1 MLKESKFGGDV
12 PNDKGLS
19 HFPGNTNSLVVA
31 FPCYHEIVKESG
43 GLVPEFINPKYK
55 DASRT
60 TFKSAARL
68 ECMMQE
74 LPNFC
79 KTSDKVG
86 FTSFDRWLVFSP
98 VKNDLA
104 TAATKIVGGL
114 HPECAL
120 SGEAD
125 FFAAN
130 VQILQLAAELKK
142 AKIQAER
149 AKDVTFGG
157 VTYPMGPKVVFSP
170 SFGVGFQQIAERF
183 EPEACLSISQ
193 RSCLLLSGAIKLS
206 KNVEIDGSLK
216 VEPGKGK
223 SLLVEGTK
231 VKNEGHEYIALDTND
246 TSAAADLRIRGF
258 KVVMNEVKALGG

>member
-68 ECMMQE
+68 ECMLRE

-79 KTSDKVG
+79 KT
-86 FTSFDRWLVFSP
+86 FD
-98 VKNDLA
+98 KNDLA
-104 TAATKIVGGL
+104 TAATKVVGGL

-142 AKIQAER
+142 AEVQAESP
-149 AKDVTFGG
+149 KDVTFGG

-183 EPEACLSISQ
+183 EPEAVLSISQ
-193 RSCLLLSGAIKLS
+193 RSCLVLSGAIKLS

-216 VEPGKGK
+216 VEPGNGK

-231 VKNEGHEYIALDTND
+231 VKNEGVSTL
-246 TSAAADLRIRGF
+246 L
-258 KVVMNEVKALGG
+258 